1 MTASDK
7 LVAALALGAH
17 DGAAVHNPSN
27 MFYLT
32 QGYTGEG
39 VVFISAG
46 RRVIVTD
53 FRYTEQAEKQAPGF
67 QVVMTDKT
75 VSHGQWIGRLCA
87 EEGVHTLRYEDDYL
101 TVKAFE
107 DLKLG
112 VGGDVSF
119 LPMNQAPE
127 SSGRSRPPPR
137 PTRSATPAAS
147 PAKRSTRSS
156 PRSTRA

>member
-1 MTASDK
+1 
-7 LVAALALGAH
+7 
-17 DGAAVHNPSN
+17 